1 MKPIGRALVLN
12 EGITGIEPPPD
23 LEAFSDLLLG
33 LRGRIRVDESTAP
46 EPDFS
51 RFEIPC
57 RQSFFRPWF
66 ASDFRKFAP
75 RPQQGGRRLRL
86 PGNLTEVDFREQP
99 GESLQMLEIPFQ
111 LEREERVR
119 LVVNTPANL
128 LVWVDGTFCFGRNG
142 GAMVPA
148 FHRALIN
155 QMADLVLTAG
165 RHRLWIGLAPAAPAM
180 KRAPLF
186 FGLADVQNQWIPHAF
201 LRGETV

>member
-1 MKPIGRALVLN
+1 
-12 EGITGIEPPPD
+12 
-23 LEAFSDLLLG
+23 
-33 LRGRIRVDESTAP
+33 
-46 EPDFS
+46 
-51 RFEIPC
+51 
-57 RQSFFRPWF
+57 
-66 ASDFRKFAP
+66 
-75 RPQQGGRRLRL
+75 
-86 PGNLTEVDFREQP
+86 
-99 GESLQMLEIPFQ
+99 MLEIPFQ

-165 RHRLWIGLAPAAPAM
+165 RHRLWIGLAPAM